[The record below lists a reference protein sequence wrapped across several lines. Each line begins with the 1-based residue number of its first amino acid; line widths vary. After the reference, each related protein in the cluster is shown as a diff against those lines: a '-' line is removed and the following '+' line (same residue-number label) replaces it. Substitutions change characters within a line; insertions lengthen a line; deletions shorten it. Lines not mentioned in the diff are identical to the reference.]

1 MENGNP
7 QQQRPLVAVIGA
19 GRIDAAGYAMARE
32 VGRLLAEAGV
42 TLVCG
47 GLGGVM
53 EGAAR
58 GCREAGGE
66 VIGLLPGGEASAANP
81 WISYAIPTGLG
92 HARNVVVVQAARA
105 VIAIDGEFGTLSE
118 LAIALK
124 TGRPVVAVGRW
135 QQIDGVY
142 RAQDATEAVSRA
154 LSLLPE
160 TTESTVLLNGMSE
173 KGES

>member
-7 QQQRPLVAVIGA
+7 LKQRPLIAVIGA
-19 GRIDAAGYAMARE
+19 GRVDEAGYAMARE
-32 VGRLLAEAGV
+32 VGRLLALAGV

-66 VIGLLPGGEASAANP
+66 VIGLLPGSEASAANP

-92 HARNVVVVQAARA
+92 HARNVVVVQAARV

-142 RAQDATEAVSRA
+142 RATDAAEAVAMA
-154 LSLLPE
+154 LSLLPQP
-160 TTESTVLLNGMSE
+160 TKSTGSLNEM
-173 KGES
+173 